1 MIIFLWVIYME
12 QRTGKIIISSAGG
25 TASSGAKTYKIS
37 IPSAWV
43 NEMGLNE
50 SKREVELSFDGRV
63 ISVTARLSAEEFVK
77 QKKAENHDVRKINFY
92 DGNELCST
100 IYADF
105 SDKTLKA
112 ENFTSDIVKTV
123 FGNNTF
129 PMWED
134 FEDFLEERCVPR
146 ERSGIREYLEA
157 LGLDEYDPI
166 EIIKKT
172 HGRMAE
178 DEQWL
183 TIEKI

>member
-1 MIIFLWVIYME
+1 ME
-12 QRTGKIIISSAGG
+12 QRASKIIISSAGG
-25 TASSGAKTYKIS
+25 TAYHGAKTYKIS

-50 SKREVELSFDGRV
+50 TEREIELIFDGKT
-63 ISVTARLSAEEFVK
+63 ISVAALLSAEDFVK
-77 QKKAENHDVRKINFY
+77 QKKTENHDVRKINFY
-92 DGNELCST
+92 DENKLCSA

-105 SDKTLKA
+105 SDKTLRA
-112 ENFTSDIVKTV
+112 ENFTSDIVKTA

-129 PMWED
+129 PAWED
-134 FEDFLEERCVPR
+134 FENFLEERCIPR
-146 ERSGIREYLEA
+146 ERSGIREYLET

-172 HGRMAE
+172 GGKMAE

-183 TIEKI
+183 MIEKI